1 MGTETN
7 DHAAYLLRLAD
18 DDLVHGHRLSEW
30 CGHGPT
36 LEEDLALG
44 NVALDLIGQARAL
57 YTHAGKIEGK
67 GRDEDQLAYLRD
79 AHQFT
84 NLLMV
89 EKEKGDFAFTVLRL
103 FFFAAYTKPLYERL
117 SASTDP
123 ELAGIA
129 AKAVKEASYHLRHA
143 AEWVIRLGDGT
154 GESHRRMEEALDELW
169 PYTAEMFE
177 TDAVTDAMIARGI
190 AVDPATF
197 RDEWRATVRDVFAEA
212 TLDMPEEEWGHT
224 GGRIGRHTEYLGH
237 MLAEMQFLQRAY
249 PGNAW

>member
-212 TLDMPEEEWGHT
+212 TLDMPDEDWGHT
-224 GGRIGRHTEYLGH
+224 GGRVGRHTEYLGH